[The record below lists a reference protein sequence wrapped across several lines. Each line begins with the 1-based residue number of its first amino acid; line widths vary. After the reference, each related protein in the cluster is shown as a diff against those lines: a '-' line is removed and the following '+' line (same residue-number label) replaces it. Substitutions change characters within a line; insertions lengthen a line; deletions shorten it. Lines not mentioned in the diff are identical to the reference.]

1 MRRKELLEKFNDNQ
15 AKTRS
20 LVSQYKENPTDELKQ
35 QIRGMQDIL
44 TQQKAELSDLQAE
57 GTKGSVDTKKEG
69 KRNMEKMAQLERRA
83 MADMLRYDARSI
95 HENGKDFTEY
105 REQLK
110 ASVSEGNGANNSNGN
125 GGLTVPTTIE
135 NTIIEKLTEDS
146 NVFARVGK
154 LSVGKGYAE
163 ILRETNVGQAGFVG
177 EMQSLPET
185 VNKFTKIHMK
195 ASRVGAYMQ
204 LTQQLINDSA
214 FDITTYCTNYL
225 TKAMAKA
232 IERSILVGEK
242 AEEGFESI
250 ESQSDE
256 KHTIILDP
264 AHLTYENLI
273 DFYVKLHPSFLE
285 NAMFIVSREMFDAI
299 AKLADRKDGS
309 GDYLLGK
316 NMVAGKPGYNLFGVL
331 PVVVSD
337 ALDASNT
344 DIIFGDFEGGYKVM
358 VQKGMSVA
366 HVTSDS
372 AQALQGGHL
381 IVMDAY
387 MDGAVVNPEAFIT
400 SQRKSNAGATP
411 QDQLNK
417 ANTSAKSGVADP
429 KDADIQKD
437 NKPAGK

>member
-20 LVSQYKENPTDELKQ
+20 LVEKYNAEPTDELAK
-35 QIRGMQDIL
+35 QIRGMKDIL
-44 TQQKAELSDLQAE
+44 TQQKADLDSLKEEE
-57 GTKGSVDTKKEG
+57 GSLDNKKEG
-69 KRNMEKMAQLERRA
+69 KRSMDKSIQLERRA

-95 HENGKDFTEY
+95 ATRGEGYKEFT
-105 REQLK
+105 
-110 ASVSEGNGANNSNGN
+110 ASMTEGNNKDNTNGN

-146 NVFARVGK
+146 NVFAHVGK
-154 LSVGKGYAE
+154 LSVGQGYAE

-185 VNKFTKIHMK
+185 VNNFVKIHMK
-195 ASRVGAYMQ
+195 ANRVGAYMQ

-214 FDITTYCTNYL
+214 FDIISYCTDYL
-225 TKAMAKA
+225 TQGMAKS
-232 IERSILVGEK
+232 IERNILVGEK
-242 AEEGFESI
+242 TDESFESI

-256 KHTIILDP
+256 KHTLILDP
-264 AHLTYENLI
+264 AQLTLDNLI

-285 NAMFIVSREMFDAI
+285 KAMFIVSREMFNAI

-316 NMVAGKPGYNLFGVL
+316 NMVGGKPGYNLFGVL

-344 DIIFGDFEGGYKVM
+344 DIIFGDFEHGYKVM
-358 VQKGMSVA
+358 IQKGVSIT

-400 SQRKSNAGATP
+400 SQRKSGAGVTP
-411 QDQLNK
+411 KAQLDK
-417 ANTSAKSGVADP
+417 ANTSAKSGVADV
-429 KDADIQKD
+429 KDADLQKNND
-437 NKPAGK
+437 KPAGK

>member
-20 LVSQYKENPTDELKQ
+20 LVEKYNAEPTDELAK
-35 QIRGMQDIL
+35 QIRGMKDIL
-44 TQQKAELSDLQAE
+44 TQQKADLDSLKEEE
-57 GTKGSVDTKKEG
+57 GSLDNKKEG
-69 KRNMEKMAQLERRA
+69 KRSMDKSIQLERRA

-95 HENGKDFTEY
+95 ATRGEGYKEFT
-105 REQLK
+105 
-110 ASVSEGNGANNSNGN
+110 ASMTEGNNKDNTNGN

-146 NVFARVGK
+146 NVFAHVGK
-154 LSVGKGYAE
+154 LSVGQGYAE